1 MVAVNPKARCCTV
14 QSRGFCAQSPQWYLL
29 TSCCFGWY
37 TPHISF
43 EDSVCQRDDLWEV
56 GTWKAIRGFRCSGL
70 RGRLLWVSSW
80 YNQALS
86 REVAL
91 CNLFSPLHTS
101 RYQSF
106 HLSYQCHPCICCSCQ
121 SIWAFWRHG
130 VGVNTFLCFL
140 VWYSLVRV
148 WQGFVKLILATRDLC
163 SSSLTT
169 QAF

>member
-1 MVAVNPKARCCTV
+1 VVNPKARCCTV

-70 RGRLLWVSSW
+70 RGRWLWVSSW

-106 HLSYQCHPCICCSCQ
+106 HLSYQCHPCIY
-121 SIWAFWRHG
+121 FPFVFEVHG
-130 VGVNTFLCFL
+130 QDVFVLL
-140 VWYSLVRV
+140 VPMLTLWGIRV
-148 WQGFVKLILATRDLC
+148 PECGL
-163 SSSLTT
+163 
-169 QAF
+169 